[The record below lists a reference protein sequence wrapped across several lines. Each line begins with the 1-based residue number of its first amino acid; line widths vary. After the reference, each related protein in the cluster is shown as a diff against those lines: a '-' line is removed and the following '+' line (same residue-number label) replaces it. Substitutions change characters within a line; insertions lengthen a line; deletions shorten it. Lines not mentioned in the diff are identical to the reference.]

1 MNKCLI
7 VQKEMGGKSILVREC
22 TYIDTKGIKRLLYSR
37 AKKEIAC
44 LKLG

>member
-1 MNKCLI
+1 MNKYLI
-7 VQKEMGGKSILVREC
+7 VQREMGGKSILVREC
-22 TYIDTKGIKRLLYSR
+22 TEGDTKGIKCLLYSR